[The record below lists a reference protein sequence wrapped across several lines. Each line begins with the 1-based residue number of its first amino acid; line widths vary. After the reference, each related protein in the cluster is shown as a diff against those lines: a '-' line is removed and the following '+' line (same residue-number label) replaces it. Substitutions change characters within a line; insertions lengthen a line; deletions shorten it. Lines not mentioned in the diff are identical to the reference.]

1 MIDEKNMKKKK
12 KVKVQNLLEC
22 GTNNVIYSLA
32 MHGKQKGGI
41 IKLLL
46 LHTCAIHNRVG
57 EQTHTHTHTHTHTYT
72 HIINK
77 QCF

>member
-1 MIDEKNMKKKK
+1 MKKKNG
-12 KVKVQNLLEC
+12 KVQNLLEC

-32 MHGKQKGGI
+32 CMAKQKGGI
-41 IKLLL
+41 IKLL
-46 LHTCAIHNRVG
+46 HTYTHVPYTIGLVN
-57 EQTHTHTHTHTHTYT
+57 THTHTHTH